1 MPVFRKSRKKEIGM
15 EDLYSVL
22 KVHKSDGLGDQMC
35 DAWEREVIR
44 AKKKD
49 KEPSLLRATLS
60 VFGWKL
66 TFIGIILAV
75 IEFLLRWVAFDW
87 LHRAINPV
95 VGRSVVGGA
104 LEESPGIQSFL
115 CLLMIVRANNDF
127 VIIISCFGWHLI
139 NVARDLHTIDDDQNA
154 AACPRWGIG
163 PVL

>member
-75 IEFLLRWVAFDW
+75 IEFLLR
-87 LHRAINPV
+87 
-95 VGRSVVGGA
+95 
-104 LEESPGIQSFL
+104 
-115 CLLMIVRANNDF
+115 
-127 VIIISCFGWHLI
+127 
-139 NVARDLHTIDDDQNA
+139 
-154 AACPRWGIG
+154 
-163 PVL
+163 